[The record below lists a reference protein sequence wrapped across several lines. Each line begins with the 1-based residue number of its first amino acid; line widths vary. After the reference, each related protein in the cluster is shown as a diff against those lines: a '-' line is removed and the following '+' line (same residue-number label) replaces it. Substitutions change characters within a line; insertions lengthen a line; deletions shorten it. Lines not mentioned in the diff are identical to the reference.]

1 MAIEDA
7 HQPGAER
14 TALLEARESTPGQQ
28 KGSLRY
34 ILRQRALGLPEV
46 PESVLVSTSRSFDE
60 CIIPVR
66 HACPPSV
73 ALLHQSVAKTI
84 PTPLSHTTR
93 TLYHSL
99 S

>member
-46 PESVLVSTSRSFDE
+46 PERLLVSSLQAARSMN
-60 CIIPVR
+60 VSSQVVT
-66 HACPPSV
+66 HV
-73 ALLHQSVAKTI
+73 LL
-84 PTPLSHTTR
+84 L
-93 TLYHSL
+93 
-99 S
+99 